1 MNGFVIPFPSFHQIA
16 SVHIVLCGSRHRQ
29 LPKKTIDAIIA
40 WKVHKELR
48 RGSRSSY
55 TSLHGAWDTKNKEIQ
70 I

>member
-16 SVHIVLCGSRHRQ
+16 GVHIVLCGSRHRQ

-55 TSLHGAWDTKNKEIQ
+55 IHLCMGYKNKEIQ